1 MGVMRVVILCTK
13 GEISE
18 QRRKG
23 NGYENVKLAKEKK
36 KKFTSFWSRSLCFK
50 LQSSPCYDMTSHRQV
65 LRCKETLMYD
75 DPTITNFFFP
85 LFSSVL

>member
-36 KKFTSFWSRSLCFK
+36 KISLLSGLVVCA
-50 LQSSPCYDMTSHRQV
+50 SSYSHPHVMT
-65 LRCKETLMYD
+65 
-75 DPTITNFFFP
+75 
-85 LFSSVL
+85 